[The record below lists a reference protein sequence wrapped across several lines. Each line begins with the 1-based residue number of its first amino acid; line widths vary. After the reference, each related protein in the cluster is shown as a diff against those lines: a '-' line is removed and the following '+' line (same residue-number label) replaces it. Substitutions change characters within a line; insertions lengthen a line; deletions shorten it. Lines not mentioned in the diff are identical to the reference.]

1 MTPVV
6 QSHNM
11 KRKGGEQGSTGEAK
25 PISPFQQ
32 AVNGVN
38 SAFVGEYDGQAL
50 RASVS
55 TLTKVMA
62 TGLKRGDVPELIK
75 RYTMVTTLASQASV
89 FAREHDDAT
98 SADNLELRAE
108 GLQAVVDSLKFQ
120 ADAPVPQEV
129 HMHYG
134 K

>member
-1 MTPVV
+1 
-6 QSHNM
+6 M
-11 KRKGGEQGSTGEAK
+11 KRKGGEQGSTGEAR

-50 RASVS
+50 RASVT
-55 TLTKVMA
+55 TLTKTMA
-62 TGLKRGDVPELIK
+62 TGVKKGDVSELIK
-75 RYTMVTTLASQASV
+75 RYDLAVTLASQASV
-89 FAREHDDAT
+89 FAREHADAA
-98 SADNLELRAE
+98 SAENLELRAE
-108 GLQAVVDSLKFQ
+108 GLQAVTDALKFQ
-120 ADAPVPQEV
+120 ADAPVPQQV